1 MKGSRRAR
9 YSALF
14 WVTEWGMKLGD
25 VLFAV
30 WLIQLITQFE
40 VHNSYPFVGLKGWF
54 FIFLLYATALICEF
68 LRKNSLF
75 RIMIRAP

>member
-1 MKGSRRAR
+1 MKGSRRAL

-14 WVTEWGMKLGD
+14 WVTEWGMMLGD

-40 VHNSYPFVGLKGWF
+40 VRVSYPIIGLNGCF
-54 FIFLLYATALICEF
+54 FIFALYGLALICEV
-68 LRKNSLF
+68 LRKKFLIQNDD
-75 RIMIRAP
+75 

>member
-1 MKGSRRAR
+1 MKGSRHAL

-14 WVTEWGMKLGD
+14 WVTEWGMVLGD

-40 VHNSYPFVGLKGWF
+40 VHDSYPFVGVKGWTI
-54 FIFLLYATALICEF
+54 IFLLYATALTCEVW
-68 LRKNSLF
+68 RKKLP
-75 RIMIRAP
+75 IQDDD

>member
-1 MKGSRRAR
+1 MKGSRHAL

-14 WVTEWGMKLGD
+14 WVTEWGMVLGD

-40 VHNSYPFVGLKGWF
+40 VHDSYPFVGVKGWTI
-54 FIFLLYATALICEF
+54 IFLLYATALTCEVW
-68 LRKNSLF
+68 RKQLSIQNDD
-75 RIMIRAP
+75 